1 MDGQIASQLSK
12 LLQQIQID
20 IDDHIVGIVGTVGIV
35 GIVGTVDIVGIVG
48 IVGRVGIVG
57 TVGTARKISGQIDTE
72 IDVNVDIQAE
82 RDGGK
87 YVDTQIQDDTST

>member
-20 IDDHIVGIVGTVGIV
+20 IDDHIVGIVGTVGI
-35 GIVGTVDIVGIVG
+35 
-48 IVGRVGIVG
+48 VGIVG

>member
-35 GIVGTVDIVGIVG
+35 GIVGTVDIVG